1 MRLRLKKRG
10 VWLSVLGIGIAV
22 MVAAG
27 LARILPRASY
37 YLERANYH
45 NAMEQS
51 HRAEAQKYK
60 EQMAEPSPNEDY
72 LSFMAQEEAKTA
84 SLHAS
89 LKKQY
94 RQAAFVFWECP
105 SDELPLP
112 YPWDQDRDRRVL
124 ETALIHVTNNKSSN
138 RLESQPSDL
147 TIIVHDVTTIGEFS
161 NWFNAWIIPSEEIP
175 INVAADLQRRNNE
188 GPLPVAPFKFRSHQ
202 IVIDDLD
209 AYRREERGDLPE
221 AAAYVRV
228 SLPGYSRDGKIAVVC
243 VSDALGAHYSGRV
256 LALILSGGEWRVAG
270 ADYSARE

>member
-124 ETALIHVTNNKSSN
+124 ETAFSHVTNNKSSN

-209 AYRREERGDLPE
+209 A
-221 AAAYVRV
+221 
-228 SLPGYSRDGKIAVVC
+228 
-243 VSDALGAHYSGRV
+243 
-256 LALILSGGEWRVAG
+256 
-270 ADYSARE
+270 